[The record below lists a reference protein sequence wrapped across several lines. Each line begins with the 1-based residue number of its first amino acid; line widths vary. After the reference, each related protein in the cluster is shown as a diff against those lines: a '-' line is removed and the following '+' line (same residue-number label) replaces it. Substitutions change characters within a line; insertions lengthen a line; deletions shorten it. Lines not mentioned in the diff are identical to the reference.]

1 MRTKEVKEQKKEN
14 FLQKIIRTHK
24 VKEEEKIRKQLN
36 FLFQRVFQHCYDS
49 LEPAKLSDIDLPE
62 FMYDK
67 ARREKAER
75 FAFSELLYRV
85 ADKKVVSKLYA
96 KGIKQFKSL

>member
-36 FLFQRVFQHCYDS
+36 FLFQKTFQYYYS
-49 LEPAKLSDIDLPE
+49 LTPVRLSEVDLPE
-62 FMYDK
+62 FMYERE
-67 ARREKAER
+67 RREKAER
-75 FAFSELLYRV
+75 NAFNELLYRV
-85 ADKKVVSKLYA
+85 ADKKVVGKLYA